1 MTGTLYLVPA
11 TLADPKR
18 ADAAALAAA
27 TLPDATRKAIA
38 ALPAFA
44 AENAKSARA
53 FLKACGI
60 ARPIQEIVIDEI
72 GHAPDRAR
80 LASTLV
86 RLKAGTDVGLLSESG
101 CPAVA
106 DPGALLVRMAH
117 EAGIRVVPL
126 VGPSAILLALMASGL
141 DGQQFAFCGYLP
153 VKSPAREQAIRARE
167 ARSRE
172 LSETQIAIE
181 TPYRNGALFE
191 ALLAQLKP
199 ATRLAVA
206 TDLTLDTEMV
216 TMKSVA
222 DWKRAAP
229 PDLAKRQAVFL
240 FLA

>member
-1 MTGTLYLVPA
+1 MTGVLYLVPA
-11 TLADPKR
+11 TLADPKGG
-18 ADAAALAAA
+18 DAAALAAA
-27 TLPDATRKAIA
+27 TLPAATREVIA
-38 ALPAFA
+38 HLVAFA

-60 ARPIQEIVIDEI
+60 ARPIQEVAIDEI

-80 LASTLV
+80 LAPTIQ
-86 RLKAGTDVGLLSESG
+86 RLMDGIDVGLLSESG

-167 ARSRE
+167 TRSRE
-172 LSETQIAIE
+172 HSETQIAIE
-181 TPYRNGALFE
+181 TPYRNAALFE
-191 ALLAQLKP
+191 ALVAQLKP
-199 ATRLAVA
+199 GTRLAVA
-206 TDLTLDTEMV
+206 TDLTLESQQVAMR
-216 TMKSVA
+216 SIA